1 MSEIK
6 HERKNLT
13 KVTALLLCLL
23 SVASVCSCG
32 ETPQT
37 DDTQSS
43 AATSDESSAEETNSL
58 PASIAALPKCDET
71 TEITMLTTVH
81 AEYEFGK
88 DELSGDVVND
98 AAEERNRVV
107 EDLLNVKLNYV
118 VKPGHWADKDSFCN
132 LISTSVMS
140 GDGAYDIVNGVMV
153 CVMPT
158 ITDGLYMNIYDVPNI
173 NIENDWWVDGLD
185 TQASIAGKLFAVTGD
200 AQLSLYKDQACMY
213 FNRRIL
219 NENNL
224 DDPYSL
230 VRSGDWTLDNMTSM
244 ALTAAKDLNGDGS
257 LTPEDDLL
265 GYIAQLT
272 VNRSLQEGFGL
283 SLFTDDKNG
292 NISFTGVTEKY
303 ADAYAKMWSFFV
315 GNPATYIYNEHEP
328 INAMFM
334 SGRALFNT
342 NFLSATDNFRDMTDD
357 FGIVP
362 MPKYDKAQDRY
373 HTRIGTSTSMFFIPK
388 TVSDAGTVGAVCEA
402 LSYYG
407 MADVVPTWYEI
418 ALKEKYTRDED
429 TKEMVDLIR
438 SSASIAFDCVF
449 SQNMSEATSTYFAFN
464 EDNKNIGENIT
475 SYVEKKST
483 KIKTELEKLNETVA
497 NLD

>member
-1 MSEIK
+1 
-6 HERKNLT
+6 
-13 KVTALLLCLL
+13 
-23 SVASVCSCG
+23 
-32 ETPQT
+32 
-37 DDTQSS
+37 
-43 AATSDESSAEETNSL
+43 
-58 PASIAALPKCDET
+58 
-71 TEITMLTTVH
+71 
-81 AEYEFGK
+81 
-88 DELSGDVVND
+88 
-98 AAEERNRVV
+98 
-107 EDLLNVKLNYV
+107 
-118 VKPGHWADKDSFCN
+118 
-132 LISTSVMS
+132 
-140 GDGAYDIVNGVMV
+140 
-153 CVMPT
+153 
-158 ITDGLYMNIYDVPNI
+158 
-173 NIENDWWVDGLD
+173 
-185 TQASIAGKLFAVTGD
+185 
-200 AQLSLYKDQACMY
+200 MY

-342 NFLSATDNFRDMTDD
+342 NFLSATDNFRDMADD

-362 MPKYDKAQDRY
+362 MPKYDENQSEYHSRVCYYFPSVVPATCQDTDFVGY
-373 HTRIGTSTSMFFIPK
+373 MLETLNYESYK
-388 TVSDAGTVGAVCEA
+388 TVIPA
-402 LSYYG
+402 YYE
-407 MADVVPTWYEI
+407 T
-418 ALKEKYTRDED
+418 ALKTKYSRDAESS
-429 TKEMVDLIR
+429 EMLDLIF
-438 SSASIAFDCVF
+438 ASRRIDIGD
-449 SQNMSEATSTYFAFN
+449 STLCDIVR
-464 EDNKNIGENIT
+464 DNFIYTMMKNDKRDII
-475 SYVEKKST
+475 S
-483 KIKTELEKLNETVA
+483 TVA
-497 NLD
+497 RNEKTINKRLEQ